1 MSTAQPWVPIPEI
14 VPQLLDLRGKIT
26 ANKRFIVAWLAVVWF
41 DTFAT
46 LPDEK
51 LLWNSRWS
59 LLKVTFLLN
68 RWLSPCAQSLWAA
81 LVFAII
87 PTDVC
92 SNIFWLQPASIT
104 LVMVLSG
111 VLMAIRVYAL
121 YSTKKV
127 LALLAAM
134 VTLEIA
140 AMSAAASQFKPLKL
154 PPNFGLAVDLQG
166 CIATGE
172 KINKGH
178 GGGLVALF
186 WAAPLLFD
194 TAILILTLYNILVVN
209 KRARRLPVL
218 SHILRDGLTFFI
230 CISVA
235 NLINVALFAE
245 KDIVLQNFFN
255 PTSIA
260 LASIMSSRLV
270 TSLRKLDG
278 SQRLTQSRTSIM
290 TSTLKPWSPPMPHPS
305 SQPFDSELDS
315 PSSHRRRQASEGPST
330 RRKSEEFA
338 SDEERTAG
346 GIGGGGDEEGENEQL
361 ELSPMGSSLHFRT
374 NSTSAGTRRRHRQ
387 PRPPN
392 QAIVGLER
400 LGLISPSTA
409 VDISRPMPLETGRAP
424 FSDVIPLDSTNS
436 HGGGKIFSH
445 FHRSKSESHS
455 SRTQSGGAG
464 GIGQDGGGGFEITVQ
479 RETVVTQS

>member
-1 MSTAQPWVPIPEI
+1 MSTVQPWLPTPEI
-14 VPQLLDLRGKIT
+14 VPHLLDLRGKIG
-26 ANKRFIVAWLAVVWF
+26 ANKRFILAWLAVVWF
-41 DTFAT
+41 DTLAT

-81 LVFAII
+81 LVFATI

-104 LVMVLSG
+104 LVMVLSA

-121 YSTKKV
+121 YSTKKI
-127 LALLAAM
+127 LALLIAM
-134 VTLEIA
+134 VSFEVA

-154 PPNFGLAVDLQG
+154 PPGFGKMVDLQG
-166 CIATGE
+166 CIATG
-172 KINKGH
+172 KNGH
-178 GGGLVALF
+178 ANGLIAVF

-194 TAILILTLYNILVVN
+194 TAILILTMYNILVVN
-209 KRARRLPVL
+209 RRARRLPVL
-218 SHILRDGLTFFI
+218 SHILRDGVTFFL

-245 KDIVLQNFFN
+245 KDIVIQNFFN

-270 TSLRKLDG
+270 TSLRKLDS
-278 SQRLTQSRTSIM
+278 SQRATQSRTSIM
-290 TSTLKPWSPPMPHPS
+290 TSTLKPWSPPMPSS

-315 PSSHRRRQASEGPST
+315 PSSPRRQPSEGPST
-330 RRKSEEFA
+330 RRKSEEFD
-338 SDEERTAG
+338 DEERTAG
-346 GIGGGGDEEGENEQL
+346 GMGGEIQEGDLDHL
-361 ELSPMGSSLHFRT
+361 ELAPMGSSLHFRS
-374 NSTSAGTRRRHRQ
+374 NSTSAGPRRRNRQ
-387 PRPPN
+387 ARPPN

-436 HGGGKIFSH
+436 HGGRIFSH
-445 FHRSKSESHS
+445 FHRSKSDSHS
-455 SRTQSGGAG
+455 SRNQSGGGGGG
-464 GIGQDGGGGFEITVQ
+464 GIGQEGFEITVE
-479 RETVVTQS
+479 RETVITQS